1 MSTTKRF
8 DELALNITE
17 DEYRNNGRFHY
28 SDIAGY
34 VRDGFSYLVKPH
46 KEESESL
53 TFGSMVDC
61 LVTEGQDVFD
71 KKYCITK
78 EFNLSDNQK
87 IVIGHLVTETL
98 YERLEDIPSESVI
111 ETLGLFYKNPKSQ
124 FTKLLEDGT
133 EYYKFL
139 YENQGKACVDF
150 QMYQDAVDAA
160 NVLLSSPVTR
170 PFLKSDSD
178 DIDIFHQLKFNGEY
192 NGIPV
197 TCMVDSLYIEHST
210 KKIWP
215 IDIKTTCANYEW
227 EFPKS
232 FIKYGYH
239 LQARLY
245 SYILRQV
252 MDNDDFYK
260 DYKLSDFVFI
270 YISRTNRNPLIWDF
284 DRNLERGDIEA
295 ETRNGNKIVLQDFT
309 KPLEEMNE
317 IKETNRVIPLDIS
330 TINNVMD
337 HFKDF

>member
-1 MSTTKRF
+1 MKSFK
-8 DELALNITE
+8 ELSENITE
-17 DEYRNNGRFHY
+17 LEYRENGRFHY

-61 LVTEGQDVFD
+61 LVTEGPEVFD
-71 KKYCITK
+71 ERYCIAK

-87 IVIGHLVTETL
+87 TAINDLLVYGYDNLSDIEPET
-98 YERLEDIPSESVI
+98 INNI
-111 ETLGLFYKNPKSQ
+111 LGQYYKNPKTQ
-124 FTKLLEDGT
+124 FTKLLEDGS

-139 YENQGKACVDF
+139 YENKDKTPVDY
-150 QMYQDAVDAA
+150 QMYQDAIDTA

-170 PFLKSDSD
+170 SFFKSDSD

-192 NGIPV
+192 NGIPI
-197 TCMVDSLYIEHST
+197 TCMVDSLYVEHAT

-215 IDIKTTCANYEW
+215 IDLKTTCANYEW

-232 FIKYGYH
+232 FVKYGYH

-252 MDNDDFYK
+252 MNNDDFYK
-260 DYKLSDFVFI
+260 DYQLMDFVFV
-270 YISRTNRNPLIWDF
+270 YVSRTNKNPLIWVF
-284 DRNLERGDIEA
+284 DENLLRGDIEI
-295 ETRNGNKIVLQDFT
+295 EIKNGNKIILQDFT

-317 IKETNRVIPLDIS
+317 IKETNRTMPLNIS
-330 TINNVMD
+330 KINDVMK

>member
-1 MSTTKRF
+1 MKSFK
-8 DELALNITE
+8 ELSENITE
-17 DEYRNNGRFHY
+17 LEYRDNGRFHY
-28 SDIAGY
+28 SEIAGY
-34 VRDGFSYLVKPH
+34 IRDGFSYLVKPH

-71 KKYCITK
+71 EKYCIAK

-87 IVIGHLVTETL
+87 LVIQTL
-98 YERLEDIPSESVI
+98 AEGSGYDRLEDIEPVTVI
-111 ETLGLFYKNPKSQ
+111 ACLGNYYKNPESQ
-124 FTKLLEDGT
+124 FTKLLKDGC
-133 EYYKFL
+133 EYYRFL
-139 YENQGKACVDF
+139 HENQDKTTVDY
-150 QMYQDAVDAA
+150 QMYQDAIDTA
-160 NVLLSSPVTR
+160 NVLLSSPVAKS
-170 PFLKSDSD
+170 FFKSDSD

-192 NGIPV
+192 NGIPI
-197 TCMVDSLYIEHST
+197 TCMVDSLYIEHAT

-215 IDIKTTCANYEW
+215 IDLKTTCANYEW

-252 MDNDDFYK
+252 MNNDDFYK
-260 DYKLSDFVFI
+260 DYQLMDFVFV
-270 YISRTNRNPLIWDF
+270 YVSRTNKNPLIWVF
-284 DRNLERGDIEA
+284 DENLLRGDIEI
-295 ETRNGNKIVLQDFT
+295 ETKNGNKIILQDFT

-317 IKETNRVIPLDIS
+317 IKETNRTMPLNIS
-330 TINNVMD
+330 KINDVMK

>member
-1 MSTTKRF
+1 MKSFK
-8 DELALNITE
+8 ELSENITE
-17 DEYRNNGRFHY
+17 QEYRDNGRFHY

-34 VRDGFSYLVKPH
+34 ARDGFSYLVKPH

-61 LVTEGQDVFD
+61 LVTEGPEVFD
-71 KKYCITK
+71 EKYCIAK

-87 IVIGHLVTETL
+87 SVIRELSHFG
-98 YERLEDIPSESVI
+98 YKNLEDIPPQTVI
-111 ETLGLFYKNPKSQ
+111 EDLSCYYKNPKTQ
-124 FTKLLEDGT
+124 FTKLLEDGS
-133 EYYKFL
+133 EYYRFL
-139 YENQGKACVDF
+139 YENKDKTPVDY
-150 QMYQDAVDAA
+150 QMYQDAIDTA

-170 PFLKSDSD
+170 SFFKSDSD

-192 NGIPV
+192 NGIPI
-197 TCMVDSLYIEHST
+197 TCMVDSLYIEHAT

-215 IDIKTTCANYEW
+215 IDLKTTCANYEW

-232 FIKYGYH
+232 FVKYGYH

-252 MDNDDFYK
+252 MDKDDFYK
-260 DYKLSDFVFI
+260 DYQLMDFVFV
-270 YISRTNRNPLIWDF
+270 YISRTNKNPLIWVF
-284 DRNLERGDIEA
+284 DENLLRGDIEV
-295 ETRNGNKIVLQDFT
+295 ETKDGNKIILQDFT

-317 IKETNRVIPLDIS
+317 IKETNRTIPLNIS
-330 TINNVMD
+330 KINDVME